1 MAKSA
6 AFVFCM
12 DISGTQSAVRRSY
25 QDVVRSES
33 SGSGLVDEVLC
44 LCIIADRLDLLGCHI
59 WVLNFHRW
67 LVYAIGRR
75 FYSKGV
81 FAGRR
86 QLVIQAFPNQR
97 LTSIAK
103 MLYTSKGRLIELQP
117 RLRRARLPR
126 SHAEHINSM
135 NWRYR
140 ITMTAERS
148 ILARL
153 M

>member
-1 MAKSA
+1 MAEST
-6 AFVFCM
+6 AFVFCV

-33 SGSGLVDEVLC
+33 SGSRLVDEVLC
-44 LCIIADRLDLLGCHI
+44 ICIIADCLDLLGCHI
-59 WVLNFHRW
+59 WVLDFHRW

-75 FYSKGV
+75 YYSKGV
-81 FAGRR
+81 FAGRKR
-86 QLVIQAFPNQR
+86 VGTRTFPTRR
-97 LTSIAK
+97 LMSTAK
-103 MLYTSKGRLIELQP
+103 MLYISKGRLIELQP
-117 RLRRARLPR
+117 RYRRAGLPGN
-126 SHAEHINSM
+126 HAEHIKSM
-135 NWRYR
+135 NWRHR